1 MRRTNLRAAGIG
13 LAFVAGLAAAGR
25 LAEFRRDLRAARER
39 VREGSRLARTAVGP
53 IEFAEAGERAPVL
66 VVHGAGG
73 GIDQGLDLG
82 KPLAARGFRVVA
94 MSRFGYLRTPM
105 RADASPEAQADAH
118 AALLDALGIAR
129 AAIIG
134 ASAGAP
140 SALQFVLR
148 HPQRCSALVLMVPA
162 LHVPRPDGEPSRL
175 PAPALTQLVF
185 DTALRSDLLFWLAI
199 RHAKRLVVRSLL
211 ATPPE
216 VVDAAEPD
224 EQERVMQT
232 LEHILP
238 VSERRL
244 GLLNDARVT
253 STLRRAPL
261 EQVEARTLAIGA
273 ADDLFGTYE
282 AARYAAE
289 HVPGARF
296 LGFETG
302 GHVVVG
308 HQRGLIEEI
317 ARFLISGA
325 R

>member
-39 VREGSRLARTAVGP
+39 VGEGSRLARTAAGP
-53 IEFAEAGERAPVL
+53 IEFAEAGEGAPVL

-73 GIDQGLDLG
+73 GIDQGLDFG
-82 KPLAARGFRVVA
+82 APLAARGFRVIA

-105 RADASPEAQADAH
+105 PVDASPEAQADAH

-129 AAIIG
+129 AAIVG

-140 SALQFVLR
+140 SALQFALR
-148 HPQRCSALVLMVPA
+148 HPQRCSALVLIVPA
-162 LHVPRPDGEPSRL
+162 LLAPRPGGEPSRL

-185 DTALRSDLLFWLAI
+185 DTALRSDLLFWLAL

-216 VVDAAEPD
+216 VVDAAERG
-224 EQERVMQT
+224 EQERVMQI

-238 VSERRL
+238 VTERRL

-253 STLRRAPL
+253 SALRRAPL
-261 EQVEARTLAIGA
+261 DQVGVKTLAVSA
-273 ADDLFGTYE
+273 ADDVFGTYE
-282 AARYAAE
+282 AARYAA
-289 HVPGARF
+289 HHIPGARF
-296 LGFETG
+296 LGFGTG
-302 GHVVVG
+302 GHVLVG
-308 HQRGLIEEI
+308 HQREIIEEM
-317 ARFLISGA
+317 ATFLISGA